1 MDKMEKVSW
10 RVEPQ
15 LKSELEAAARD
26 ENTSVADVLR
36 RASLEYLKKRRKK
49 TLPAEDAQE
58 QDRLRAKLMAYAGS
72 VSGTGESAT
81 NENIRKAF
89 AEKFAA
95 DGKRRNAPRP
105 R

>member
-26 ENTSVADVLR
+26 ENTTVAEVLR
-36 RASLEYLKKRRKK
+36 RASVEYLKKRRKK
-49 TLPAEDAQE
+49 RSPVDTEE
-58 QDRLRAKLMAYAGS
+58 QARLRAKLMTYAGS
-72 VSGTGESAT
+72 VDGSGESAT
-81 NENIRKAF
+81 NENVRKVF
-89 AEKFAA
+89 AEKFEA
-95 DGKRRNAPRP
+95 DAKRRNAPRP